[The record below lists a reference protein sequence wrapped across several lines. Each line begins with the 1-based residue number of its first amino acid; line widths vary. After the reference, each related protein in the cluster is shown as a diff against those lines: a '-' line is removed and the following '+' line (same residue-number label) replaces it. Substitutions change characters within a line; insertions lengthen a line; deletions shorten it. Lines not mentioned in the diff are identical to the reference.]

1 MLHWNATRLLA
12 LMATRAGDSAT
23 AAEMHGRATTIK
35 ASADRELW
43 DETQGVF
50 RASTGVGRDNIDV
63 WGNALAGAVGFAS
76 AAQVRSRA
84 KPTRPEQQP
93 PCTHTGL
100 RAANS
105 NLPVID
111 RHAASAES

>member
-1 MLHWNATRLLA
+1 MFLQQLRERAVDRLA

-23 AAEMHGRATTIK
+23 AAEMNGRATTIK

-63 WGNALAGAVGFAS
+63 WGNALAGAAGFAS

-84 KPTRPEQQP
+84 EPSRP
-93 PCTHTGL
+93 
-100 RAANS
+100 AAATP
-105 NLPVID
+105 LYWP
-111 RHAASAES
+111 ESCSI

>member
-1 MLHWNATRLLA
+1 
-12 LMATRAGDSAT
+12 MATRAGDSAT

-84 KPTRPEQQP
+84 EPSRPDQS
-93 PCTHTGL
+93 
-100 RAANS
+100 S
-105 NLPVID
+105 NLPVAD
-111 RHAASAES
+111 RHALSAES